1 MSLVTIG
8 LSVYNAEKYLYFAI
22 NSVLEQTYV
31 NFEFIIIDDGS
42 TDGSVEIIKSFK
54 DDRILF
60 ISDGMNKGLP
70 FRLNQIVELAKGDY
84 VARMDADDIMVL
96 ERIRI
101 QIQLMKNN
109 PEIDVL
115 GTNAFSI
122 DENNNVNGIKIK
134 YEEKSIKIR
143 NTKTFI
149 HPTIIGKKEWFMKN
163 PYDVKANRIE
173 DAELWL
179 RTVNKSVFKVY
190 DMPLLYYRDFG
201 ENYYKKYFNA
211 LKSMPY
217 LIKKNNYSII
227 LILNAFKLFF
237 IGLSLYVFNVFNKE
251 NIIISKRTKKNVK

>member
-8 LSVYNAEKYLYFAI
+8 LSVYNAEKYLYLAI
-22 NSVLEQTYV
+22 DSVLKQTFV

-42 TDGSVEIIKSFK
+42 TDGSVAIVKSFK

-70 FRLNQIVELAKGDY
+70 FRLNQIVDLAKGDY
-84 VARMDADDIMVL
+84 VARMDADDIMFP
-96 ERIRI
+96 ERIAT
-101 QIQLMKNN
+101 QIEIMINN
-109 PEIDVL
+109 PKIDVL

-122 DENNNVNGIKIK
+122 DENNNVNGIKIA
-134 YEEKSIKIR
+134 YDEKNIKLKD
-143 NTKTFI
+143 TKTFI
-149 HPTIIGKKEWFMKN
+149 HPTIIGKKEWFIRN
-163 PYDVKANRIE
+163 PYDLKANRIE

-179 RTVNKSVFKVY
+179 RTSKKSVFKVY
-190 DMPLLYYRDFG
+190 DKPLLYYRDFG

-227 LILNAFKLFF
+227 LIFNAFKLFF
-237 IGLSLYVFNVFNKE
+237 IGITLYVFNIFNKE
-251 NIIISKRTKKNVK
+251 NIIISKRIKKNDK